1 MLSMINPA
9 YKPYT
14 ETGTLGS
21 FHQDVADEEFVW
33 HRDHEDRTIRVLSE
47 FSGWF
52 FQFDNELPIELI
64 PLTEIY
70 IPRGYFHRIL
80 KVQATGPLII
90 NIEKHI

>member
-1 MLSMINPA
+1 MINVT

-14 ETGTLGS
+14 ETGTLRS
-21 FHQDVADEEFVW
+21 FKPDVPDEDLVW

-52 FQFDNELPIELI
+52 FQFDNELPIELT

-70 IPRGYFHRIL
+70 IPKGYFHRIL
-80 KVQATGPLII
+80 KVQAAGPLIV
-90 NIEKHI
+90 NIEKHK